1 MYGMEYKLQSWTDGF
16 FYWMCETCGVW
27 VDENH
32 IKSKDHQRRLGW
44 RRHSLEQAGVPYGQQ
59 QQQQLAL
66 PPFGVPFGSWAPTA
80 PPGLLAGT
88 ASACRLAGTATA
100 WLGPPPPAASLGP
113 PPPAASLG
121 PRPPPPQPPPSLRL
135 AELEKA
141 ISSMQKKMDADTEQI
156 ALLQTAVEDQA
167 SRIRILET
175 NAARAIDATVVE
187 KLDELEKRLE
197 AVEKEVHTW
206 WNLDN
211 AWIPV
216 PAAVVCNP

>member
-27 VDENH
+27 VDESH

-44 RRHSLEQAGVPYGQQ
+44 RRHSLEQAGIPYGQQ

-66 PPFGVPFGSWAPTA
+66 PPFGVPFGSLPQQT
-80 PPGLLAGT
+80 PPA
-88 ASACRLAGTATA
+88 ASAPAAGLGPPTA
-100 WLGPPPPAASLGP
+100 WLGPA
-113 PPPAASLG
+113 PPAASLG

-135 AELEKA
+135 AELERL
-141 ISSMQKKMDADTEQI
+141 ILSMQKKMDADTEQI

-175 NAARAIDATVVE
+175 NAASAIDATVVE
-187 KLDELEKRLE
+187 KLAELEKRIE

-211 AWIPV
+211 NWTPV
-216 PAAVVCNP
+216 PADQ

>member
-1 MYGMEYKLQSWTDGF
+1 MYGMVYKLQSWPDGF
-16 FYWMCETCGVW
+16 FYWMCETCGSW

-32 IKSKDHQRRLGW
+32 IKGKPHLRQLAW

-59 QQQQLAL
+59 QPPPADAAVAPQLAL
-66 PPFGVPFGSWAPTA
+66 PPFGVPFGSWAQQT
-80 PPGLLAGT
+80 
-88 ASACRLAGTATA
+88 
-100 WLGPPPPAASLGP
+100 PPAASAPAAGLVGP
-113 PPPAASLG
+113 P
-121 PRPPPPQPPPSLRL
+121 PPPPQPPPSLRL
-135 AELEKA
+135 AELEEV

-156 ALLQTAVEDQA
+156 ALLQTAVEAQA
-167 SRIRILET
+167 SRILILET

-211 AWIPV
+211 NWIPV